1 MKTAYCG
8 ICSMESV
15 YAALMS
21 DFYSLAPL
29 KQELLFKVSLGSF
42 FTYSYAYLLFRTKSG
57 RKTIC
62 NTYVQ
67 KKVREILPNI

>member
-1 MKTAYCG
+1 
-8 ICSMESV
+8 MESV

-57 RKTIC
+57 GK
-62 NTYVQ
+62 NDLQYVQ
-67 KKVREILPNI
+67 KIVCELCTTEHLVNIE